1 MNQKDFVN
9 RTSKCFKSYFLK
21 KRNSVKKMS
30 CDLNFKIVFPRYIYN
45 FSCLTLCNPMDCSPS
60 GSSVHGIPKNTRVGC
75 HVLLQRIFPTQGS
88 NLHLLHWQA
97 DSLPLRHLG
106 SKDKYKGY
114 LKFVFPPRWNDYF
127 SKEYFFIF
135 LAQIIFVKGTI
146 KQESCLFF
154 YVLLKNSIGDSWSRM
169 STSLSL
175 TETLKCPALLIWI
188 NVPLDIH
195 IIIYASFIFHRRAF
209 SKLLKFHFSQST
221 LCYGLKY
228 CLSNL

>member
-1 MNQKDFVN
+1 MEAAHTKCKQSLFEGWLDIGRFYFHLCNFCIFKLATMNQKDFVN

-30 CDLNFKIVFPRYIYN
+30 CDL
-45 FSCLTLCNPMDCSPS
+45 MDCSPS
-60 GSSVHGIPKNTRVGC
+60 GSSVHGIPKYTRVGC

-97 DSLPLRHLG
+97 GSLPLRHLG

-135 LAQIIFVKGTI
+135 LAQIIFVKRTI
-146 KQESCLFF
+146 KQDSCLFF
-154 YVLLKNSIGDSWSRM
+154 L
-169 STSLSL
+169 
-175 TETLKCPALLIWI
+175 C
-188 NVPLDIH
+188 
-195 IIIYASFIFHRRAF
+195 FIEEFHW
-209 SKLLKFHFSQST
+209 
-221 LCYGLKY
+221 
-228 CLSNL
+228 

>member
-30 CDLNFKIVFPRYIYN
+30 CDLNFKIAFPRYICN
-45 FSCLTLCNPMDCSPS
+45 LSCLTLWNPMDCSPS
-60 GSSVHGIPKNTRVGC
+60 GSSVHGIPKYTRVGC

-88 NLHLLHWQA
+88 TLHLLHWQA
-97 DSLPLRHLG
+97 GSLPLRHLG

-154 YVLLKNSIGDSWSRM
+154 LCFIEEFHWWFMKQDVN
-169 STSLSL
+169 
-175 TETLKCPALLIWI
+175 
-188 NVPLDIH
+188 
-195 IIIYASFIFHRRAF
+195 IIIPDWDFKMSCIFNMNQCPSRYTHHNIYILYFPQKRIF
-209 SKLLKFHFSQST
+209 
-221 LCYGLKY
+221 
-228 CLSNL
+228 